1 MPQVAQ
7 NGPRSTWRSN
17 RPRTLRARAHVA
29 DEHVKQ
35 QPTVH
40 ESKSFKIATYDD
52 VDKRSAKV
60 DTEAE
65 QRTPSRPSFF
75 YR

>member
-7 NGPRSTWRSN
+7 NGPRCTWWSVQL
-17 RPRTLRARAHVA
+17 RTLRVRVLDAN
-29 DEHVKQ
+29 EHVEQ

>member
-1 MPQVAQ
+1 MPQEAS
-7 NGPRSTWRSN
+7 NGPRCTWWSVQL
-17 RPRTLRARAHVA
+17 RTLRVRVLDAN
-29 DEHVKQ
+29 EHVEQ

-40 ESKSFKIATYDD
+40 ESESFQIATYED

-65 QRTPSRPSFF
+65 QRTPSRQSFF

>member
-1 MPQVAQ
+1 MALDAHGGQ
-7 NGPRSTWRSN
+7 TTSN
-17 RPRTLRARAHVA
+17 RLRTLRVRVHVA
-29 DEHVKQ
+29 DEHVEH

-40 ESKSFKIATYDD
+40 ERKSFKTATYDD